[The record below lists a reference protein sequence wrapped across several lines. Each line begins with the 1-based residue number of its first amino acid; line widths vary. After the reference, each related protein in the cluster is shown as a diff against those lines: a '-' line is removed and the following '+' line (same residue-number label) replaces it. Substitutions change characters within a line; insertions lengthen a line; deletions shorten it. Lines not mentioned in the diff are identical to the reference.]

1 MKFGVKGA
9 GPIHFRDEIRR
20 ALIFYTVIPVAVV
33 VLAFFAFFIFY
44 AHSSI
49 MEVNQESNRLVCGEL
64 ERMVDSYGSELIR
77 MWDADS
83 TERLQ
88 GNLSRLRQLQT
99 EAIRFIDSMHS
110 QADFYILN
118 SRFEVC
124 VSTAEQRPGFMPP
137 DAGLNWG
144 IVRKM
149 RSRPGEA
156 VFEFTSESTK
166 RENQKAL
173 VVGAQLGAASGERY
187 YLFFMVPAR
196 YLVDTTCNRPVQV
209 VVTNRYHDVCT
220 SNTNSFTMEFG
231 AAKPEIRQKR
241 AFLSL
246 NDEWYY
252 QYETD
257 ILGGEINVYTFT
269 PVKNAMTL
277 FAVDISIFLLVIL
290 LIGNISVFGATRVAR
305 SKTAV
310 IDQIIRA
317 FEKVKEGNLNTPL
330 NIGAEDELS
339 VIGDSYNLMLESLKE
354 QIERN
359 NQVVRETV
367 YSEIRQLESQ
377 FNPHFLF
384 NTLETIKFTVKLEPD
399 IASRMIV
406 ALSAILRYSINSQI
420 TDVTLEE
427 DLSYIESYL
436 TIQKYRFEDSLFT
449 DIQVDKRALDCIVP
463 KLIFQPVIE
472 NAIKYGIGETEVL
485 TIRICVTVAD
495 CLLIRVQDDGD
506 GMSREK
512 LEELRNLMK
521 EENRTGKAHFGLYN
535 INRRIKLMYGAQYGV
550 DIDSRQGQGT
560 SVSMRLPVRHKGE
573 KKHDQGSDCGG

>member
-88 GNLSRLRQLQT
+88 GNPSRLRQLQT

-317 FEKVKEGNLNTPL
+317 FEKDKEGNLNTPL

>member
-88 GNLSRLRQLQT
+88 GNPSRLRQLQT

-166 RENQKAL
+166 RETQKAL

>member
-88 GNLSRLRQLQT
+88 GNPSRLRQLQT

-231 AAKPEIRQKR
+231 AANPEIRQKR

-246 NDEWYY
+246 NEEWFY
-252 QYETD
+252 QYEPD

>member
-1 MKFGVKGA
+1 MKVGAKGR

-49 MEVNQESNRLVCGEL
+49 MEVNQENNRLVCGEL
-64 ERMVDSYGSELIR
+64 EHMVGSYGEELIR
-77 MWDADS
+77 MWDPDS
-83 TERLQ
+83 MDGLR
-88 GNLSRLRQLQT
+88 GNASRLRQLQA
-99 EAIRFIDSMHS
+99 EATRFIDSMHS
-110 QADFYILN
+110 QADFYILDEA
-118 SRFEVC
+118 FGVC
-124 VSTAEQRPGFMPP
+124 VSTADQRPGFMPP

-144 IVRKM
+144 IVRRM
-149 RSRPGEA
+149 TSRPGEP

-173 VVGAQLGAASGERY
+173 VIGAQLDSAAGERY

-231 AAKPEIRQKR
+231 AVRPEIRR
-241 AFLSL
+241 NSAFLSL
-246 NDEWYY
+246 DDEWYY
-252 QYETD
+252 QHGAD
-257 ILGGEINVYTFT
+257 ILGGEISVYTFT
-269 PVKNAMTL
+269 PVKSAMTL
-277 FAVDISIFLLVIL
+277 FAVDISIIL
-290 LIGNISVFGATRVAR
+290 LIGNISVFGASRVAR

-330 NIGAEDELS
+330 NISAEDELS
-339 VIGDSYNLMLESLKE
+339 VIGDSYNLMLESLKK

-406 ALSAILRYSINSQI
+406 ALSAILRYSINSQM

-449 DIQVDKRALDCIVP
+449 DIQVDEQALDCVVP

-472 NAIKYGIGETEVL
+472 NAIKYGFGETELL
-485 TIRICVTVAD
+485 TIRIRVTAGD

-506 GMSREK
+506 GMTEEK
-512 LEELRNLMK
+512 LEELRALMK

-535 INRRIKLMYGAQYGV
+535 IDRRIKLMYGGEFGL
-550 DIDSRQGQGT
+550 DIDSRPGSGT

>member
-88 GNLSRLRQLQT
+88 GNPSRLRQLQT

-173 VVGAQLGAASGERY
+173 VVWAQLGAASGERY

>member
-1 MKFGVKGA
+1 MKVGVKGR

-49 MEVNQESNRLVCGEL
+49 MEVNQENNRLVCGEL
-64 ERMVDSYGSELIR
+64 EHMVDSYGEELIR
-77 MWDADS
+77 MWDPDS
-83 TERLQ
+83 MDGLR
-88 GNLSRLRQLQT
+88 GNASRLRQLQA
-99 EAIRFIDSMHS
+99 EATRFIDSMHS
-110 QADFYILN
+110 QADFYILDEA
-118 SRFEVC
+118 FGVC
-124 VSTAEQRPGFMPP
+124 VSTADQRPGFMPP

-144 IVRKM
+144 IVRRM
-149 RSRPGEA
+149 TSRPGEP

-173 VVGAQLGAASGERY
+173 VIGAQLDSAAGERY

-231 AAKPEIRQKR
+231 AVRPEIRR
-241 AFLSL
+241 NSAFLSL
-246 NDEWYY
+246 DDEWYY
-252 QYETD
+252 QHGAD
-257 ILGGEINVYTFT
+257 ILGGEISVYTFT
-269 PVKNAMTL
+269 PVKSAMTL

-290 LIGNISVFGATRVAR
+290 LIGNISVFGASRVAR

-330 NIGAEDELS
+330 NISAEDELS

-406 ALSAILRYSINSQI
+406 ALSAILRYSINSQM

-449 DIQVDKRALDCIVP
+449 DIQVDERALDCVVP

-472 NAIKYGIGETEVL
+472 NAIKYGFGETELL
-485 TIRICVTVAD
+485 TIRIRVTAED

-506 GMSREK
+506 GMTEEK
-512 LEELRNLMK
+512 LEELRALMK

-535 INRRIKLMYGAQYGV
+535 IDRRIKLMYGGEFGL
-550 DIDSRQGQGT
+550 DIDSRPGSGT

-573 KKHDQGSDCGG
+573 EKHDQGSDCGG

>member
-1 MKFGVKGA
+1 MKVGAKGR

-49 MEVNQESNRLVCGEL
+49 MEVNQENNRLVCGEL
-64 ERMVDSYGSELIR
+64 EHMVGSYGEELIR
-77 MWDADS
+77 MWDPDS
-83 TERLQ
+83 MDGLR
-88 GNLSRLRQLQT
+88 GNASRLRQLQA
-99 EAIRFIDSMHS
+99 EATRFIDSMHS
-110 QADFYILN
+110 QADFYILDEA
-118 SRFEVC
+118 FGVC
-124 VSTAEQRPGFMPP
+124 VSTADQRPGFMPP

-144 IVRKM
+144 IVRRM
-149 RSRPGEA
+149 TSRPGEP

-173 VVGAQLGAASGERY
+173 VIGAQLDSAAGERY

-231 AAKPEIRQKR
+231 AVRPEIRR
-241 AFLSL
+241 NSAFLSL
-246 NDEWYY
+246 DDEWYY
-252 QYETD
+252 QHGAD
-257 ILGGEINVYTFT
+257 ILGGEISVYTFT
-269 PVKNAMTL
+269 PVKSAMTL

-290 LIGNISVFGATRVAR
+290 LIGNISVFGASRVAR

-330 NIGAEDELS
+330 NISAEDELS
-339 VIGDSYNLMLESLKE
+339 VIGDSYNLMLESLKK

-406 ALSAILRYSINSQI
+406 ALSAILRYSINSQM

-449 DIQVDKRALDCIVP
+449 DIQVDEQALDCVVP

-472 NAIKYGIGETEVL
+472 NAIKYGFGETELL
-485 TIRICVTVAD
+485 TIRIRVTAGD

-506 GMSREK
+506 GMTEEK
-512 LEELRNLMK
+512 LEELRALMK

-535 INRRIKLMYGAQYGV
+535 IDRRIKLMYGGEFGL
-550 DIDSRQGQGT
+550 DIDSRPGSGT

>member
-1 MKFGVKGA
+1 MKVGAKGR

-49 MEVNQESNRLVCGEL
+49 MEVNQENNRLVCGEL
-64 ERMVDSYGSELIR
+64 EHMVGSYGEELIR
-77 MWDADS
+77 MWDLDS
-83 TERLQ
+83 MDGLR
-88 GNLSRLRQLQT
+88 GNASRLRQLQA
-99 EAIRFIDSMHS
+99 EATRFIDSMHS
-110 QADFYILN
+110 QADFYILDEA
-118 SRFEVC
+118 FGVC
-124 VSTAEQRPGFMPP
+124 VSTADQRPGFMPP

-144 IVRKM
+144 IVRRM
-149 RSRPGEA
+149 TSRPGEP

-173 VVGAQLGAASGERY
+173 VIGVQLDSAAGERY

-231 AAKPEIRQKR
+231 AVRPEIRR
-241 AFLSL
+241 NSAFLSL
-246 NDEWYY
+246 DDEWYY
-252 QYETD
+252 QHGAD
-257 ILGGEINVYTFT
+257 ILGGEISVYTFT
-269 PVKNAMTL
+269 PVKSAMTL

-290 LIGNISVFGATRVAR
+290 LIGNISVFGASRVAR

-330 NIGAEDELS
+330 NISAEDELS
-339 VIGDSYNLMLESLKE
+339 VIGDSYNLMLESLKK

-406 ALSAILRYSINSQI
+406 ALSAILRYSINSQM

-449 DIQVDKRALDCIVP
+449 DIQVDEQALDCVVP

-472 NAIKYGIGETEVL
+472 NAIKYGFGETELL
-485 TIRICVTVAD
+485 TIRIRVTAGD

-506 GMSREK
+506 GMTEEK
-512 LEELRNLMK
+512 LEELRALMK

-535 INRRIKLMYGAQYGV
+535 IDRRIKLMYGGEFGL
-550 DIDSRQGQGT
+550 DIDSRPGSGT